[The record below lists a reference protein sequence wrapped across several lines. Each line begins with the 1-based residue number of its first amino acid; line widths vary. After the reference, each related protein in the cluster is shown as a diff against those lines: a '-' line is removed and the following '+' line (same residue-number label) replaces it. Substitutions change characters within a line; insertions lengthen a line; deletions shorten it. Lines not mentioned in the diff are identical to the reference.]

1 MNRSTGTLALGSLML
16 SLAVIAVGATGHASH
31 AAPFAASSSYLD
43 CEGNACAQV
52 TLTYDEAKEQ
62 YKVRNNSD
70 RSVRV
75 EASDWAGGSSVR
87 VEGGKTDHLPMKSFV
102 GAYRANYE

>member
-1 MNRSTGTLALGSLML
+1 MKRSIGTLAFGSLML
-16 SLAVIAVGATGHASH
+16 SLAVIAVGANGDASH
-31 AAPFAASSSYLD
+31 AAPIAASSSYLD

-62 YKVRNNSD
+62 YKVQNNSD
-70 RSVRV
+70 RPVRV

-87 VEGGKTDHLPMKSFV
+87 VAAGKTDHLPMKSFV
-102 GAYRANYE
+102 GPYRANYE